1 MVVFGIALAF
11 VLGFVLGLLTGH
23 KISVWAWA
31 SRIEEI
37 MSPAEIED
45 LNSRI
50 KARFG

>member
-1 MVVFGIALAF
+1 MVIFGIVLAF
-11 VLGFVLGLLTGH
+11 GLGLITGH

-37 MSPAEIED
+37 MSAAEIED

-50 KARFG
+50 KNRFG